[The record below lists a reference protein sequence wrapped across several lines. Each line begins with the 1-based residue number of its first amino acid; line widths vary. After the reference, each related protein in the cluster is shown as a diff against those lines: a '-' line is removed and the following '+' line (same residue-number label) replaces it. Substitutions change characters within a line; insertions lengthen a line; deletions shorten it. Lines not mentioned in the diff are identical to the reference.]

1 MRRHGG
7 RRGNELCAH
16 ILGRMITQIAAK
28 FGDLVSAAPAAAGE
42 LQKDEMEMS
51 VSLQPGSDF
60 PRSFF

>member
-1 MRRHGG
+1 
-7 RRGNELCAH
+7 
-16 ILGRMITQIAAK
+16 MITQIAAK

-60 PRSFF
+60 PRSFFWICSPLLAPNPVLLFFR